1 LDSQHPTQFTG
12 DRLRD
17 LGSAGR
23 ALLATGLAGAIAY
36 TGALWLVLLQVIGGS
51 DRSALP
57 LALHWMRDA
66 TFALPLVAPAVW
78 LAVCASAALLRREP
92 DAPLRAERLVVA
104 VSSALAGAVAL
115 GLASPVR
122 SVVFADTEAQS
133 LIGSSVRDVLLAL
146 VVTLPVSVLVA
157 RATLPVRTAAAY
169 AALARRGGLVAIAL
183 GAAVAAGP
191 AGVSAQASDTAVC
204 PSGAPV
210 KTFDIEAIDVDV
222 PLNGFGDHD
231 PNGRMYVLT
240 AVDGRPTGQ
249 LSKVRAEEASQNV
262 SIGLREDAI
271 QPLAIRA
278 NMGDCVVVHFTNS
291 ATTGD
296 KVVNQTQ
303 PATFGLHI
311 DGLQFAVD
319 SSGDALGLN
328 PASGVATGGAPR
340 RYTYFIPT
348 NPTLEGSHY
357 VHPGIGNRY
366 AVSHGLGGTLTVEPA
381 GSTYLSPNDGQPLA
395 NGWEAMIVPANGAAF
410 REYVTA
416 FGEVGGE
423 KDDVYDKNDQ
433 PLPTVD
439 PFTESY
445 RPGSRTINYRS
456 EPFMRRLA
464 ANPDEDALGYSSYA
478 FGDPTTIWPRG
489 YLGDPTKFRLVHI
502 GSELFHV
509 QHLHGGGD
517 RWRFNPLA
525 DPTYHYDDTG
535 LNKTPV
541 NLSGSNRLDSQEIG
555 PGESYNMEIEGGA
568 GGVQQGAGEFL
579 FHCHIAK
586 HYISG
591 MWGFW
596 RVYDTAQKDTS
607 GKWMLQPLPDR
618 KAPHVKGNPKTL
630 PPDPVTSD
638 KLIGKAI
645 NGTTITRANLDRWIR
660 PQLPAQGV
668 PNGIEDAAVWN
679 WSVDATVPA
688 EPVYLGEPEDPGTA
702 HPGWP
707 DLVQGVAGHFGS
719 YPNDTF
725 VGHRPRLLFNPDNG
739 RPAFPMMR
747 THVGHRP
754 PFSGSG
760 HTGTPWLGPN
770 ISMPQTSPMGMPYA
784 GRADGLCPSGAPLQ
798 TFNVVAISLPA
809 PVTEKSGVAGQDLGA
824 TIFVLAEDKADV
836 LAGRKPVVPLAI
848 RANVGDCVAVTL
860 TSELKDADAFNLFSK
875 VNMHIHH
882 VQFDTQASDGV
893 ISGMSYEQS
902 VRPYK
907 LEDSRLTAAA
917 MAGDTVLHLTS
928 VSKFHAGSY
937 IAVGQ
942 GTEGIEIR
950 QISSVDTIG
959 NKLTLGNPYTG
970 TAEPLVS
977 DHAVAEWAGVEFTQ
991 YRWYP
996 DVQLD
1001 NIFWHDHVDGIHG
1014 WRHGAVGQL
1023 VIEPKGSTYTDPQ
1036 TGLPIR
1042 SGPLADIHT
1051 TSTLAEGLVKG
1062 DFREL
1067 VLWTIDDTPV
1077 GALSGV
1083 NSGAPGAPDL
1093 QAAPVVDTLNLR
1105 AAPIADRLAI
1115 NPDASLAFSSYT
1127 HGDPP
1132 TPLLQAYPGDPLV
1145 IRTINVSANV
1155 DTLHIEGMPFSNETR
1170 YLDAA
1175 GKPEASPID
1184 TIHYGISER
1193 YTIVSRGGA
1202 GGPKH
1207 LPGDYLYNNGINTRF
1222 RNGAWGIIR
1231 VLDGQSPNLRPL
1243 NGFAAPAAAASSP
1256 TQTGGRPPAGAGPGD
1271 PCPVGAAQKSF
1282 DISAVDL
1289 KNSPLLAGGKV
1300 RQAFVPTTQAAGAL
1314 AGTLLPEPLV
1324 MHVAAGD
1331 CITVNFSNRTTT
1343 RASFHL
1349 NKLQHMAGSG
1359 GINIGYSAEQT
1370 VAVGGTRIYRFF
1382 AQSDRERSALISDFG
1397 GNDTGT
1403 TGLYGAINVAPEGAT
1418 FTHPVSG
1425 SPVSYGAMVDVH
1437 VPRMADY
1444 RDFTLLLADVNDFE
1458 FGQSAMPY
1466 PAFVKGT
1473 AMVNYRQA
1481 GMNIQDLALGDT
1493 GSVFS
1498 QTPGTPLLRAY
1509 AGDPVV
1515 VHALVP
1521 NGSEQ
1526 VHSFNLGGMSWQ
1538 LDQDLS
1544 MSQAVSTEAVGPWEA
1559 LDAYIHGGAGGGRP
1573 GDYFY
1578 GDMRRGY
1585 TQAGMWGIQ
1594 RVYAQPTAADLV
1606 CPIKPLEGRPCGAPL
1621 VPPAVSLDG
1630 SPASPSND
1638 RNPVFR
1644 FSSPN
1649 VKVTYQ
1655 CSLSTGVD
1663 NWQPCS
1669 APQVAYA
1676 NVPNGSYTF
1685 KVVAASPNGVS
1696 DPATAT
1702 LIIDT
1707 VAPVTTILSGPTN
1720 PTADPDPSFQFQAG
1734 EDDAT
1739 FQCSL
1744 VLRGSPDSFA
1754 PCTSAF
1760 TPASPLA
1767 DGTYTFKVFATD
1779 LAGNAGPPVA
1789 RTFTLNRGGVG
1800 TVTVNGPMQS
1810 LDASK
1815 ALGPV
1820 LIPVKLTWSATSS
1833 SGAAIVSYKLEQN
1846 TGGGAGWTTVPL
1858 AAGATSAS
1866 RMLNPGT
1873 AYRFRVTATDA
1884 NGRQGTTTGPG
1895 FTPGA
1900 TGELAAAVSYAGTW
1914 TNASM
1919 ATAYGGAVRFAA
1931 ARNATA
1937 TFRFTGSSVAYVS
1950 DRGPAR
1956 GKAEIWL
1963 DGVNVATVDLFASA
1977 AQPRRMVF
1985 AKSGLGAPPSGGV
1998 HTLMVKVLGAH
2009 SGGTSNRVDI
2019 DGFVTLDP

>member
-1 LDSQHPTQFTG
+1 MSSQQVNQHTG
-12 DRLRD
+12 DRLRE
-17 LGSAGR
+17 LGAAGR
-23 ALLATGLAGAIAY
+23 ALLATGLAVAIAY

-66 TFALPLVAPAVW
+66 TFALPVVAPAVW

-92 DAPLRAERLVVA
+92 DAPARAERLVVA

-122 SVVFADTEAQS
+122 SVVFADSGAQS
-133 LIGSSVRDVLLAL
+133 LAASGFRDVLLAL
-146 VVTLPVSVLVA
+146 AVTLPVGLLVA
-157 RATLPVRTAAAY
+157 RTTLPLRTGAAY
-169 AALARRGGLVAIAL
+169 AALARRAGLVAVAFC
-183 GAAVAAGP
+183 AAVSVGP
-191 AGVSAQASDTAVC
+191 AGVSAQASDTGIC
-204 PSGAPV
+204 PANAPV

-240 AVDGRPTGQ
+240 GVDGQPTGQ
-249 LSKVRAEEASQNV
+249 LAKVRAQEASQKV

-278 NMGDCVVVHFTNS
+278 NMGDCVVVNFKNS

-296 KVVNQTQ
+296 KVVNLTQ

-311 DGLQFAVD
+311 DGLQFAVA
-319 SSGDALGLN
+319 SSGDALGQN
-328 PASGVATGGAPR
+328 AASGIATGGSAR
-340 RYTYFIPT
+340 TYTYFIPN

-357 VHPGIGNRY
+357 LHPGIGNRY
-366 AVSHGLGGTLTVEPA
+366 AVSHGLGGTLTVEPP
-381 GSTYLSPNDGQPLA
+381 GSRYLSPNTGQPIV
-395 NGWEAMIVPANGAAF
+395 NGWEAMIVPGDAPAF

-464 ANPDEDALGYSSYA
+464 ANPEEDALGYGSYT
-478 FGDPTTIWPRG
+478 FGDPSTIWPRG

-509 QHLHGGGD
+509 QHLHGGGI

-525 DPTYHYDDTG
+525 DPTYDYADTG

-541 NLSGSNRLDSQEIG
+541 NLAGSNRLDSQEMG

-568 GGVQQGAGEFL
+568 GGVQRHAGEFL

-596 RVYDTAQKDTS
+596 RVYDTAQKDAA
-607 GKWMLQPLPDR
+607 GNWVLQPLPDR
-618 KAPHVKGNPKTL
+618 NEAHVKGNFRTL
-630 PPDPVTSD
+630 PPEPVTSD
-638 KLIGKAI
+638 KLIGKSI
-645 NGTTITRANLDRWIR
+645 GGTTITQTNLDRWIR
-660 PQLPAQGV
+660 PQLPAQGQ
-668 PNGIEDAAVWN
+668 PNGLEDAAVWN
-679 WSVDATVPA
+679 WGVDNTDPTK
-688 EPVYLGEPEDPGTA
+688 PVYLGEPEDPGTT

-707 DLVQGVAGHFGS
+707 DLVQGVPGHFGS

-725 VGHRPRLLFNPDNG
+725 VGNRPRMLFNPDNG
-739 RPAFPMMR
+739 RPAFPLMR

-760 HTGTPWLGPN
+760 HSGAPWLGPSIN
-770 ISMPQTSPMGMPYA
+770 MPQSNSMGMAYA
-784 GRADGLCPSGAPLQ
+784 GREDGLCPAGAPVR
-798 TFNVVAISLPA
+798 TFNVVAIGTPA
-809 PVTEKSGVAGQDLGA
+809 QVTEKAGVAGQDLGA
-824 TIFVLAEDKADV
+824 TIFVLAEDKVDV

-848 RANVGDCVAVTL
+848 RANVGDCIAVTL
-860 TSELKDADAFNLFSK
+860 TSELKDAEAFNLFSK

-902 VRPYK
+902 VRPFK
-907 LEDSRLTAAA
+907 VEDSQLTAPAT
-917 MAGDTVLHLTS
+917 AGDTVLHLTN
-928 VSKFHAGSY
+928 VAKFHVGAY

-942 GTEGIEIR
+942 GTEGIEVR
-950 QISSVDTIG
+950 QIASVDTIG

-970 TAEPLVS
+970 TADPLVS
-977 DHAVAEWAGVEFTQ
+977 SHAAGQWAGVEFTQ

-1042 SGPLADIHT
+1042 SGPIADIHT
-1051 TSTLAEGLVKG
+1051 TSTLAQGLVHG

-1093 QAAPVVDTLNLR
+1093 ENAPTVDTLNLR

-1115 NPDASLAFSSYT
+1115 NPDASLAYSSYT

-1132 TPLLQAYPGDPLV
+1132 TPILQAYPGDPLV
-1145 IRTINVSANV
+1145 IRTINVGANV
-1155 DTLHIEGMPFSNETR
+1155 DTLHVEGMPFSNETR
-1170 YLDAA
+1170 YLDSN
-1175 GKPEASPID
+1175 GVPEGSPID

-1193 YTIVSRGGA
+1193 YTLVARGGA
-1202 GGPKH
+1202 GGPNH

-1231 VLDGQSPNLRPL
+1231 VLDGQSAGLKPL
-1243 NGFAAPAAAASSP
+1243 NGFPAPAAAASAP
-1256 TQTGGRPPAGAGPGD
+1256 ARTGGRPPASAGPGD
-1271 PCPVGAAQKSF
+1271 PCPANATQKTF

-1289 KNSPLLAGGKV
+1289 KNNPLLAGGKV
-1300 RQAFVPTTQAAGAL
+1300 RKAFVPTNQAAAAS

-1324 MHVAAGD
+1324 VHVAEGD
-1331 CITVNFSNRTTT
+1331 CITVNFSNRSNS
-1343 RASFHL
+1343 RASFHV
-1349 NKLQHMAGSG
+1349 NKLQHQAGSG
-1359 GINIGYSAEQT
+1359 GINIGFSDEQT
-1370 VAVGGTRIYRFF
+1370 VPIGGTRVYRYY
-1382 AQSDRERSALISDFG
+1382 AHSALERSALVNDFG
-1397 GNDTGT
+1397 GNDTGVV
-1403 TGLYGAINVAPEGAT
+1403 GMYGAINVAPKGAT
-1418 FTHPVSG
+1418 FTHPITG
-1425 SPVSYGAMVDVH
+1425 APANFGAMVDVH
-1437 VPRMADY
+1437 LPNKPDY
-1444 RDFTLLLADVNDFE
+1444 RDYTLMLADVNDFE

-1466 PAFVKGT
+1466 PAFVSGT

-1481 GMNIQDLALGDT
+1481 GTNIQDLALGDT

-1498 QTPGTPLLRAY
+1498 QTPGTPLLQAY

-1538 LDQDLS
+1538 LDQDLGL
-1544 MSQAVSTEAVGPWEA
+1544 SQAVSTEAVGPWEA

-1594 RVYAQPTAADLV
+1594 RVYAQPTSADLV
-1606 CPIKPLEGRPCGAPL
+1606 CPIKPLEGRPCGSPMT
-1621 VPPAVSLDG
+1621 PPTVSVNG

-1649 VKVTYQ
+1649 TKVTFQ
-1655 CSLSTGVD
+1655 CSLSTGAD
-1663 NWQPCS
+1663 NFQPCS
-1669 APQVAYA
+1669 APQVAYT
-1676 NVPNGSYTF
+1676 NVPDGSYTF
-1685 KVVAASPNGVS
+1685 KVLAANPGGVS
-1696 DPATAT
+1696 NPAMAS
-1702 LIIDT
+1702 LVIDT
-1707 VAPVTTILSGPTN
+1707 VAPVTTIRSGPTN
-1720 PTADPDPSFQFQAG
+1720 PTADPDPSFQFEANEEDAG
-1734 EDDAT
+1734 
-1739 FQCSL
+1739 FRCSL
-1744 VLRGSPDSFA
+1744 ALAGSPDSFS

-1779 LAGNAGPPVA
+1779 MAANAGPPVA
-1789 RTFTLNRGGVG
+1789 QTFTLNRGPVG

-1810 LDASK
+1810 LDSSK
-1815 ALGPV
+1815 PLGPV
-1820 LIPVKLTWSATSS
+1820 QIPVKLMWSATSS
-1833 SGAAIVSYKLEQN
+1833 SGAAINSYKLQQN
-1846 TGGGAGWTTVPL
+1846 TAGASGWTNVPL
-1858 AAGATSAS
+1858 TAGATSAT
-1866 RMLNPGT
+1866 RMLNPGVT
-1873 AYRFRVTATDA
+1873 YQFRVTATDA
-1884 NGRQGTTTGPG
+1884 NGKTGTTTGPS

-1900 TGELAAAVSYAGTW
+1900 VNESGTSVTYSGVW
-1914 TNASM
+1914 RGATMAS
-1919 ATAYGGAVRFAA
+1919 AYGGAVRFASA
-1931 ARNATA
+1931 KNAGA
-1937 TFRFTGSSVAYVS
+1937 TFTFAGSSVAFVS

-1963 DGVNVATVDLFASA
+1963 DGVKVTTVDLFAAA

-1985 AKSGLGAPPSGGV
+1985 MKAGLGAPPAGGS
-1998 HTLMVKVLGAH
+1998 HTLMVKLLGAH

-2019 DGFVTLDP
+2019 DALVTLNP